1 MDALNYPEFQ
11 FKDRVYRFQSDLTVA
26 AMDVLSQIIHDSRQ
40 SIFAEFS
47 KNIKSDGQLFEFS
60 VKFADVWHDIHRAG
74 KTALFVA
81 ACVAQDT
88 KQIKGLA
95 IEFESLPDRIAE
107 EIFSF
112 FFTGGM
118 LSNLIIPR
126 FLQPQEAGDSN
137 ENPPSDEPSS
147 PPATKPHRYR
157 L

>member
-1 MDALNYPEFQ
+1 MDALNYPEFT

-26 AMDVLSQIIHDSRQ
+26 AMDVLSQVIHDSRQ
-40 SIFAEFS
+40 VIFAEFT
-47 KNIKSDGQLFEFS
+47 KNIKSDAQLFEFT
-60 VKFADVWHDIHRAG
+60 VKFADVWHEIHRAG
-74 KTALFVA
+74 KTSLFVA
-81 ACVAQDT
+81 ACVATD
-88 KQIKGLA
+88 IKAIKALA
-95 IEFESLPDRIAE
+95 FEFESLPDRIAE

-112 FFTGGM
+112 FFNGGT

-126 FLQPQEAGDSN
+126 FLQPQEAGDSS